1 MAHDDTV
8 ILPATGQRAAPERV
22 GRYEIRALIGQGAMA
37 AVYRAYDPQI
47 NRPIA
52 IKLLQQELCE
62 NDAYR
67 LRFIREAKGAGVL
80 SHPNIVTVYD
90 VGEEGGRPYIA
101 MELVEGETLADL
113 LREKK
118 PVDTKLAVEI
128 GIQLAKALDYAHRKG
143 IVHRDVKPGNI
154 MLVRDTNTAKVADFG
169 ICRIDDSD
177 ATHKTRVGDVLG
189 TPHYMSPEQVLGQRA
204 DARSDLFSA
213 GIVLYQLLS
222 GVLPFDGDTLVS
234 VALKI
239 TKSDPVSLDRL
250 RPDLPLGVR
259 RVVDRALRKAPE
271 KRFQSGEEMANAL
284 IEVAREIREADAA
297 KERERRVPMRVRWAT
312 LMALLLG
319 LTIAIAGTLISRGQR
334 NALQDQVMDYG
345 ASLARFMA
353 SQTAVPMLAEDW
365 TGVEVFVQDAA
376 GDQDFAYLQVVD
388 RDNVVRGS
396 SVPAQIGSRY
406 APPVGQPVATR
417 DAALDVERHTLAD
430 GRDVLDFIA
439 PIRFQGKE
447 IGRVHLGIFETP
459 LTRVSRLTWLMLGLL
474 TLLTSA
480 AGALGSYF
488 LAQRLSQ
495 PLRVL
500 KGALAELAKGNYAYR
515 IGETRRDELGELY
528 SAFDTA
534 ADALEKRY
542 DTLAPPTLLASLPG
556 EAQASATTTGPSPA
570 EAEHRPG
577 PSRPAE
583 AVAGSTS
590 A

>member
-1 MAHDDTV
+1 MSSDDTV
-8 ILPATGQRAAPERV
+8 ILPAAGLRAAPERV

-37 AVYRAYDPQI
+37 AVYRAHDPEI

-62 NDAYR
+62 NDGYR

-80 SHPNIVTVYD
+80 SHPNIVTVHD
-90 VGEEGGRPYIA
+90 VGEQGGRPYIA
-101 MELVEGETLADL
+101 MELVEGPTLAEL

-118 PVDTKLAVEI
+118 PVDTRLAVDL

-189 TPHYMSPEQVLGQRA
+189 TPHYMSPEQVLGQRV

-213 GIVLYQLLS
+213 GIVLYQLLT

-239 TKSDPVSLDRL
+239 TKSDPASLDQL
-250 RPDLPLGVR
+250 RPDLPLGLR

-271 KRFQSGEEMANAL
+271 KRFQSGEEMASAL
-284 IEVAREIREADAA
+284 IEVARELKQPDAA
-297 KERERRVPMRVRWAT
+297 EHRGGRLPMRLRWAT

-319 LTIAIAGTLISRGQR
+319 LTIAVAGTLITRGQR
-334 NALQDQVMDYG
+334 SALQDQLMSYG
-345 ASLARFMA
+345 GSLARFIA
-353 SQTAVPMLAEDW
+353 AQSAVPMLAEDW
-365 TGVEVFVQDAA
+365 TGLEVFVQDAV
-376 GDQDFAYLQVVD
+376 GEQQFAYLQVVD
-388 RDNVVRGS
+388 RDDVVRAS
-396 SVPAQIGSRY
+396 SVPAQVGTRY
-406 APPVGQPVATR
+406 APPRGELVATTEPSLEVQSH
-417 DAALDVERHTLAD
+417 ALGD
-430 GRDVLDFIA
+430 GRNVLDFTT

-447 IGRVHLGIFETP
+447 IGRVHLGLYETP
-459 LTRVSRLTWLMLGLL
+459 LERITRLTWLMLGLL

-488 LAQRLSQ
+488 LAERLAQ

-500 KGALAELAKGNYAYR
+500 RTSLGELEKGNYAWR
-515 IGETRRDELGELY
+515 IAEPRTDELGELY
-528 SAFDTA
+528 AAFDAAAAALERRQDSDSAAATGDAQDPLPAGRLAVPRPHAAA
-534 ADALEKRY
+534 AD
-542 DTLAPPTLLASLPG
+542 G
-556 EAQASATTTGPSPA
+556 Q
-570 EAEHRPG
+570 
-577 PSRPAE
+577 
-583 AVAGSTS
+583 VA
-590 A
+590 